1 MGEMRIVEIEVI
13 REEEERERDLY
24 FPWLQVHITV
34 PRHHLASSLRAERRG
49 LNESRSIY
57 RVSKYGLQGVQP
69 GSVSI
74 GKIREEEEVKSE
86 GTRFGDL

>member
-1 MGEMRIVEIEVI
+1 MVGIINGMGEMRIVEIEVI

-57 RVSKYGLQGVQP
+57 RVSKYGLKVRSP
-69 GSVSI
+69 VRCRSA
-74 GKIREEEEVKSE
+74 RSE
-86 GTRFGDL
+86 RKKR